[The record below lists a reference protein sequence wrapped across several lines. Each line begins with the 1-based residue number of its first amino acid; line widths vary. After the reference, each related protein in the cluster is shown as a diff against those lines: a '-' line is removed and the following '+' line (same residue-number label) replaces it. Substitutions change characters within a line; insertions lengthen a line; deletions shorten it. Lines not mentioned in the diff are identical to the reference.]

1 MVFLLRLV
9 HRKLGRKQFESTHI
23 PLQATS
29 NFYYSDDLFTVSWS
43 HCDYLV
49 NSWWL
54 TKAQRSL
61 GTAQQSRQMK
71 NTLNTFGCSDG
82 ITLIFCRNADLCFPG
97 DLGFFLIKT
106 NISTWHWM
114 EVTAMFLKQVSS
126 IAVCKH
132 CVECWTYML
141 GLEQKDGF
149 LSCFLTLSSLKVLKA
164 MFVMQI
170 RTRQRTLH

>member
-114 EVTAMFLKQVSS
+114 EVTPSRYRLSQFANTVSS
-126 IAVCKH
+126 AEH
-132 CVECWTYML
+132 TCWVWNRRM
-141 GLEQKDGF
+141 GF
-149 LSCFLTLSSLKVLKA
+149 SPASSLFPL
-164 MFVMQI
+164 
-170 RTRQRTLH
+170 